1 VPGSKSMRRGNSG
14 GKLFG
19 FNQTTH
25 IYLMFLHEANNLMLL
40 HGIIEPPDIPAVY
53 NHEIAGEG
61 EITGGCFLS

>member
-1 VPGSKSMRRGNSG
+1 MHRGNSG

-25 IYLMFLHEANNLMLL
+25 IHLMFLHEANNLMLL
-40 HGIIEPPDIPAVY
+40 HGIIEPLDIPAVY
-53 NHEIAGEG
+53 NHHEIAGEG